1 MFKIGMLVERQLDNE
16 IFLGKIEN
24 IDKNKR
30 ILTIRYMDDNN
41 IEDNIPFEDVKYH
54 DLAESKEIENRFN
67 IECKGVRK
75 DTLPKPLLGLI
86 EDDSDY
92 RNSITPIVT
101 IHDSVETEEAI
112 ILNGAENKLAAGG
125 GLRAIRKL
133 KN

>member
-1 MFKIGMLVERQLDNE
+1 MLKVGTLVERQLDNE
-16 IFLGKIEN
+16 IFLGVIET
-24 IDKNKR
+24 IDQTKR
-30 ILTIRYMDDNN
+30 CVTIRYIDDNN
-41 IEDNIPFEDVKYH
+41 TEDNISMDDVKYH
-54 DLAESKEIENRFN
+54 DKAESKDIENRIN
-67 IECKGVRK
+67 IESKGFRK
-75 DTLPKPLLGLI
+75 DTLLKPLLGLI

-112 ILNGAENKLAAGG
+112 ILNGAENKLAVGG

>member
-1 MFKIGMLVERQLDNE
+1 MIKVGMLVERQLDN
-16 IFLGKIEN
+16 IMFLCIVET
-24 IDKNKR
+24 IDQRKR
-30 ILTIRYMDDNN
+30 CVTIRYIDDNN
-41 IEDNIPFEDVKYH
+41 VEDNVPIDDVTFH
-54 DLAESKEIENRFN
+54 DTAESKGNDNRIN

-92 RNSITPIVT
+92 RNSITPTVT

>member
-1 MFKIGMLVERQLDNE
+1 MLKVGMLVERQIDN
-16 IFLGKIEN
+16 ILFLGIIET
-24 IDKNKR
+24 IDQKKR
-30 ILTIRYMDDNN
+30 CVTIRYIDDNN
-41 IEDNIPFEDVKYH
+41 IEDNISIDDVKYH
-54 DLAESKEIENRFN
+54 DIAESKDSENRIN
-67 IECKGVRK
+67 IDCKGVRK

-125 GLRAIRKL
+125 GLRAVRGL
-133 KN
+133 KH